1 MPREVLGLMRG
12 KWIGAPIK
20 RVEDPRFLSGEAV
33 YSGDISL
40 PRMLNAAFA
49 RSPHGH
55 AKILS
60 IDASKAK
67 KMPGVALVVT
77 AADED
82 FRPLVDLLPPLEGLK
97 RTPQPLLAKDRT
109 RFVGEAIAVVVAE
122 DRYMAEDAAGE
133 LEASIQYEPLPALV
147 DAVKAMDEKKN
158 LLFPELGSNVF
169 YRKTVSVGKVDEAFK
184 SADKV
189 IKRTYHTNR
198 VTAAPME
205 GRACVAKFDKAF
217 GQLTLWLSTQ
227 SPHVDRN
234 LLAESLDIPENKVR
248 VIAPDVGGGFGQ
260 KQPTYPEELVIAA
273 MARRLG
279 RPVKWVEDRREH
291 LLASAHAKEQTINIE
306 GAFKKD
312 GSLLALRAQCI
323 GDSGGYSFNP
333 TSGLIE
339 PSFSATGI
347 PGVYDLK
354 NYEYEIVGVLTNK
367 TPTGPY
373 RGVGWTAGNTARE
386 ALLDAAA
393 HELGLDPVEIRLKN
407 MIKSDQFPYRNCI
420 DMLYDSGS
428 YVESL
433 KKAVE
438 LIGYEEFRKEQ
449 EQARKEGKYLGIGLC
464 CFVEPSAFGS
474 EVAAQMGWP
483 LPSHDNASVSMDPS
497 GKVIVST
504 GLLGHGQGHETSL
517 AQVAADTLGIDVK
530 DIIVQR
536 GDTDNAPWGMGTY
549 ASRSAVIGGGS
560 VSYAARDVRDRIL
573 AIAGNMLE
581 APPQDL
587 EIENSRIFVK
597 GSPNQSIGVSDVAH
611 AAYYNPRIRA
621 KGVEPR
627 LQSTR
632 FYDPPATY
640 SNGTVMA
647 IVEVDVETGITKP
660 RKIVFVEDCGTMINP
675 FIIDGMMMGA
685 IAQGCGSAL
694 MEHLVYDSSGQLLTT
709 TYMDYLIP
717 TASDIPPVVTAHIE
731 SPSPFTVGG
740 IKGMGEGGVIST
752 PSAVTNAIM
761 DALAPFNPE
770 LRDLPLGPDK
780 VVKIV
785 QKAAAR
791 T

>member
-1 MPREVLGLMRG
+1 MAREVLGLMRG

-20 RVEDPRFLSGEAV
+20 RVEDPRFLSGEAIFA
-33 YSGDISL
+33 GDISL
-40 PRMLNAAFA
+40 PRMLHAAFV

-60 IDASKAK
+60 IDSSRAA
-67 KMPGVALVVT
+67 KMPGVVLVVT
-77 AADED
+77 AKDAD
-82 FRPLVDLLPPLEGLK
+82 FKPLVDLLPPLDGLQK
-97 RTPQPLLAKDRT
+97 TPQPLLVKDHV

-122 DRYMAEDAAGE
+122 DRYLAEDAAGE
-133 LEASIQYEPLPALV
+133 LESAIQYEPLPALV
-147 DAVKAMDEKKN
+147 DAVKAMDEKTN
-158 LLFPELGSNVF
+158 LLHPELGSNVF
-169 YRKTVSVGKVDEAFK
+169 YRKKVKVGDVEAAFK

-198 VTAAPME
+198 VSAAPME
-205 GRACVAKFDKAF
+205 GRACVAKYDKSF
-217 GQLTLWLSTQ
+217 GQLTLWISTQ

-234 LLAESLDIPENKVR
+234 LLAESLEIPENKVR

-260 KQPTYPEELVIAA
+260 KQPTHPEELVVAA

-291 LLASAHAKEQTINIE
+291 LLASAHAKEQTINLE

-386 ALLDAAA
+386 ALLDLAAR
-393 HELGLDPVEIRLKN
+393 ELGLDPVQIRLQN
-407 MIKSDQFPYRNCI
+407 MIQSDQFPYRNCI

-428 YVESL
+428 YVETL
-433 KKAVE
+433 KKACE
-438 LIGYEEFRKEQ
+438 MAGYDDFRKQQVE
-449 EQARKEGKYLGIGLC
+449 ARKAGKYLGLGLC
-464 CFVEPSAFGS
+464 VFVEPSAFGS
-474 EVAAQMGWP
+474 DVAAQMGWP

-504 GLLGHGQGHETSL
+504 GHLGHGQGHETSF
-517 AQVAADTLGIDVK
+517 AQLAADTLGIDVK
-530 DIIVQR
+530 DVIVQR
-536 GDTDNAPWGMGTY
+536 GDTESAPWGMGTY
-549 ASRSAVIGGGS
+549 ASRSAVIAGGS
-560 VSYAARDVRDRIL
+560 ISYAARDVRDRLL

-581 APPQDL
+581 APAQDL
-587 EIENSRIFVK
+587 EIEDGKIFVK
-597 GSPNQSIGVSDVAH
+597 GSPNQSIDVTEVAH
-611 AAYYNPRIRA
+611 AAYYNPRIRV

-632 FYDPPATY
+632 FYDPPACY
-640 SNGTVMA
+640 SNGTVIA
-647 IVEVDVETGITKP
+647 LVEVDIETGITKL
-660 RKIVFVEDCGTMINP
+660 RRIVFVEDCGTMINP
-675 FIIDGMMMGA
+675 FIIEGMMAGA
-685 IAQGCGSAL
+685 IAQGAGSAL
-694 MEHLVYDSSGQLLTT
+694 MEHLVYDASGQLLTT

-717 TASDIPPVVTAHIE
+717 TAADLPSPETAHLE
-731 SPSPFTVGG
+731 TPSPFTVGG

-785 QKAAAR
+785 QAAIAKA
-791 T
+791 

>member
-1 MPREVLGLMRG
+1 MAREVLGLIRG
-12 KWIGAPIK
+12 KWIGSPIK
-20 RVEDPRFLSGEAV
+20 RVEDPRFLTGEAIF
-33 YSGDISL
+33 SGDISL
-40 PRMLNAAFA
+40 PRMVHAAFL
-49 RSPHGH
+49 RSPYAH
-55 AKILS
+55 AKIVS
-60 IDASKAK
+60 IDTSRAK
-67 KMPGVALVVT
+67 QMPGVVT
-77 AADED
+77 VITAHDEQ
-82 FRPLVDLLPPLEGLK
+82 FKPLIDLLPPLEGLQ
-97 RTPQPLLAKDRT
+97 RTPQPLLAKEKV

-122 DRYMAEDAAGE
+122 DRYLAEDAVGE
-133 LEASIQYEPLPALV
+133 LEASVEYEILQAHV
-147 DAVKAMDEKKN
+147 DAEKAMDDVEN

-169 YRKTVSVGKVDEAFK
+169 YRKKDRVGEVDGAFD
-184 SADKV
+184 SADLV
-189 IKRTYHTNR
+189 VKRTYHTNR
-198 VTAAPME
+198 VSAAPME
-205 GRACVAKFDKAF
+205 GRACVAKYDKAY

-234 LLAESLDIPENKVR
+234 LLAQSLDISENKVR

-291 LLASAHAKEQTINIE
+291 LLSSAHAKEQTIYIE

-312 GSLLALRAQCI
+312 GTLLALRAQCI
-323 GDSGGYSFNP
+323 GDSGGYSLNP

-347 PGVYDLK
+347 PGVYRLR

-367 TPTGPY
+367 TPIGPY

-386 ALLDAAA
+386 GLLDAAA
-393 HELGLDPVEIRLKN
+393 RELEIDPIQLRLKN
-407 MIKSDQFPYRNCI
+407 MIQADEFPYDNCI
-420 DMLYDSGS
+420 HQLYDSGS

-433 KKAVE
+433 NKAAE
-438 LIGYEEFRKEQ
+438 LAGYDDFRKEQ
-449 EQARKEGKYLGIGLC
+449 AEARKQGQYLGVGVC

-474 EVAAQMGWP
+474 QVAAQMGWP

-504 GLLGHGQGHETSL
+504 GLLSHGQGHETSL

-530 DIIVQR
+530 DIVVQR

-560 VSYAARDVRDRIL
+560 VSKAARDVRDRLL
-573 AIAGNMLE
+573 ALAGSMLE
-581 APPQDL
+581 APAQDL
-587 EIENSRIFVK
+587 EIEDSRIFVK
-597 GSPNQSIGVSDVAH
+597 GSPQRSLAVSEVAH
-611 AAYYNPRIRA
+611 AAYYNPRIRVE
-621 KGVEPR
+621 GVEPR

-640 SNGTVMA
+640 SNGTVLAM
-647 IVEVDVETGITKP
+647 VEVDTETGITKI
-660 RKIVFVEDCGTMINP
+660 RRIIFVEDCGTMINP

-685 IAQGCGSAL
+685 IAQGVGSAL
-694 MEHLVYDSSGQLLTT
+694 LEHLVYDSSGQLLTT

-717 TASDIPPVVTAHIE
+717 TSAEIPPVETVHIE

-740 IKGMGEGGVIST
+740 IKGMGEGGVIAT
-752 PSAVTNAIM
+752 PAAVTNAIV
-761 DALAPFNPE
+761 DALASFNPQV
-770 LRDLPLGPDK
+770 RDLPLGPDK
-780 VVKIV
+780 VFKIV
-785 QKAAAR
+785 QAAGAGQ
-791 T
+791 